1 MNAGLHF
8 VVAGD
13 PAQLTGGYRYDARI
27 VQALRA
33 RGLPVDVTGLPGRF
47 PHADDAARQALHRA
61 LASLP
66 DRSIAVIDGLA
77 LGGLPEVAGAH
88 ARRLRLVALV
98 HHPLAD
104 ETGLE
109 DCQRA
114 AFLDSERAALAHMVR
129 VIATSRFTAR
139 RLADYGVD
147 AERIAVIEPGV
158 DASPLA
164 AADGAEPRLLCV
176 ATLTPRKGHD
186 VLMAALARLTDL
198 RWRCDCI
205 GSLTRAP
212 EHAARIAGLI
222 STHRLQARVRLLGEC
237 PTDALGAAYRDA
249 DLFVLPSHYEGY
261 GMVVTEALACGLPVL
276 TTTGGALADTLPPG
290 AGLTVAPGDADALA
304 DALRR
309 LLHDRPLRLQMRDG
323 ARRVRSGLAGWPAA
337 GDAFAEAL
345 VGLQHPEASR
355 REA

>member
-1 MNAGLHF
+1 MNADLHF

-13 PAQLTGGYRYDARI
+13 PAQLTGGYRYDACI

-33 RGLPVDVTGLPGRF
+33 RGLSVDVSGLPGRF
-47 PHADDAARQALHRA
+47 PDADDMARQALQRA
-61 LASLP
+61 LAALP

-77 LGGLPEVAGAH
+77 LGGLPDVAAAH
-88 ARRLRLVALV
+88 AARLRLVALV

-104 ETGLE
+104 ETGL
-109 DCQRA
+109 DARQRA
-114 AFLDSERAALAHMVR
+114 AFLVSERAALGHMAR

-139 RLADYGVD
+139 RLADFGID
-147 AERIAVIEPGV
+147 AVRIAVIEPGV
-158 DASPLA
+158 DAAPLA
-164 AADGAEPRLLCV
+164 AADGTEARLLCV

-186 VLMAALARLTDL
+186 VLVAALARLTDL
-198 RWRCDCI
+198 RWSCDCI

-212 EHAARIAGLI
+212 DHAAYIAGLI
-222 STHRLQARVRLLGEC
+222 STHRLQARLRLCGEC
-237 PTDALGAAYRDA
+237 PAEAVGAAYRDA

-276 TTTGGALADTLPPG
+276 ATTGGALADTLPPG
-290 AGLTVAPGDADALA
+290 AGLTVPPGDADALA

-309 LLHDRPLRLQMRDG
+309 LLHDRPLRLRLRDG

-345 VGLQHPEASR
+345 VRLQHPEASQ

>member
-147 AERIAVIEPGV
+147 AERIAVI
-158 DASPLA
+158 DF
-164 AADGAEPRLLCV
+164 C
-176 ATLTPRKGHD
+176 
-186 VLMAALARLTDL
+186 
-198 RWRCDCI
+198 
-205 GSLTRAP
+205 
-212 EHAARIAGLI
+212 
-222 STHRLQARVRLLGEC
+222 STG
-237 PTDALGAAYRDA
+237 
-249 DLFVLPSHYEGY
+249 PSVSEK
-261 GMVVTEALACGLPVL
+261 
-276 TTTGGALADTLPPG
+276 PG
-290 AGLTVAPGDADALA
+290 A
-304 DALRR
+304 
-309 LLHDRPLRLQMRDG
+309 
-323 ARRVRSGLAGWPAA
+323 
-337 GDAFAEAL
+337 
-345 VGLQHPEASR
+345 ASR
-355 REA
+355 RCSSSQMRSSDHCATSSSGGHCT